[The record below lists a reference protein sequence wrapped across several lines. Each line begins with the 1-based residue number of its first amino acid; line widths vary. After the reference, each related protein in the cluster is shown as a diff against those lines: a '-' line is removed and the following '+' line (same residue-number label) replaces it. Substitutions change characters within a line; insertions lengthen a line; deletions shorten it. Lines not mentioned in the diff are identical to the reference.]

1 MISSYVILQFLDLLL
16 QGGDGFVLSG
26 DLFPQVLGGCL
37 HFLVSPINCSV
48 LVSDGIPLPHLR
60 VDEDVPGE

>member
-16 QGGDGFVLSG
+16 QRGDGFVLGG
-26 DLFPQVLGGCL
+26 DLFSQVLGGWL